1 MFLETGI
8 VAEQGKTQRITRY
21 SIATDNIPEKILGSE
36 EQQYALE
43 DLGSEEQQYA
53 REDLPQLQSPGG
65 TSPHLSYSAD

>member
-1 MFLETGI
+1 M
-8 VAEQGKTQRITRY
+8 
-21 SIATDNIPEKILGSE
+21 PEKILGSE